1 MSDEEVEDPMVDW
14 RLDHEPPPPHP
25 TFHVDSGTGLVS
37 VDWHGDRPETVVMT
51 GEAIEQ
57 IVEAQN
63 AASEIQRQQEER
75 IEALQMLVA
84 IYRLGRRPNAA
95 DWKAAGYPWKIDPD
109 VRIDIMRRKVG
120 P

>member
-1 MSDEEVEDPMVDW
+1 MSGEGTVSEDMPEIEECGPE
-14 RLDHEPPPPHP
+14 P
-25 TFHVDSGTGLVS
+25 TFEMDADGVTTLN
-37 VDWHGDRPETVVMT
+37 WHGERPEVVMMSSDSI
-51 GEAIEQ
+51 EA
-57 IVEAQN
+57 IVEAHN
-63 AASEIQRQQEER
+63 EMIRK
-75 IEALQMLVA
+75 ITALEFLVA